1 MQRPRTVGLLIV
13 SICVLSLAVSRQA
26 AAQSEPQAVTPVAA
40 LTDYDEERTVTLVVG
55 ESTTITLPRLIKV
68 IDIKNPDLLTARGGR
83 SPDELRIT
91 AGDTPG
97 LGRIVVTDETGRK
110 ILVTVRVLPDISQ
123 LRAIVEL
130 GFPNVSVELHP
141 ISETSV
147 LVKGYVDNAETA
159 TRIVQAIAAYGVD
172 VVNNL
177 TIANPQQVQLRLV
190 VAEVSRTKLRQL
202 GLNFRSTH
210 AAFSFDGDDASITS
224 MLGFLGAL
232 DSVAEPLSLGGPAD
246 ALAQTVGANFA
257 WRVADANDEWL
268 ALLRALKEEGIAKLL
283 AEPILV
289 SNSGR
294 PASFLDGGEFAI
306 LVPQP
311 TQSNQITYTVEF
323 RTFGVRLNFL
333 PTVMADG
340 WIRLQVSAEVS
351 EPDQTLGAA
360 FAGSLVPG
368 LRARRAETTVT
379 MRSGQTLAMAGLLQR
394 KENAQTRKVPVLGD
408 LPIVGAAFRIVES
421 SEDEREIVIL
431 LTPEIVAG
439 VPKELAPAYLPGSE
453 TRPPTDSELFL
464 EGKIERRSRQ
474 PADRK
479 RYELKR
485 RGVLRNYRRPGTAVP
500 EGIQLDAELQQLPE
514 VPASGQPTPGG
525 DAGTDPARER
535 PRPRSEAAERSD
547 PPRPLSLAG
556 PSGFDEP

>member
-1 MQRPRTVGLLIV
+1 MDRPRMVGCWLL
-13 SICVLSLAVSRQA
+13 SWSLLAYVFVTCGYGGQDAGPRPA
-26 AAQSEPQAVTPVAA
+26 AAVTDV
-40 LTDYDEERTVTLVVG
+40 DDERSVTLVVG
-55 ESTTITLPRLIKV
+55 ESTTITFPRLIKI
-68 IDIKNPDLLTARGGR
+68 IDIKHPDLLSARGGR

-97 LGRIVVTDETGRK
+97 LGRIVVTDESGKKT
-110 ILVTVRVLPDISQ
+110 LVTVRILPDISQ
-123 LRAIVEL
+123 LRSIIEL

-141 ISETSV
+141 ISDTSV

-159 TRIVQAIAAYGVD
+159 TRIVEAISAYGVD
-172 VVNNL
+172 VVDNL
-177 TIANPQQVQLRLV
+177 TIATPQQIQLRLV

-210 AAFSFDGDDASITS
+210 TAFSFDGDDASITS
-224 MLGFLGAL
+224 MMGFLSAL
-232 DSVAEPLSLGGPAD
+232 DSVAEPLSLAGPAD
-246 ALAQTVGANFA
+246 GLAQTVGANLA
-257 WRVADANDEWL
+257 WRLADGNDEWL

-283 AEPILV
+283 AEPVLV

-379 MRSGQTLAMAGLLQR
+379 MRSGQTLAMAGSCSAAR
-394 KENAQTRKVPVLGD
+394 TRKLGR
-408 LPIVGAAFRIVES
+408 FRCWGICRS
-421 SEDEREIVIL
+421 SELRSGWSK
-431 LTPEIVAG
+431 P
-439 VPKELAPAYLPGSE
+439 APTSG
-453 TRPPTDSELFL
+453 
-464 EGKIERRSRQ
+464 RS
-474 PADRK
+474 
-479 RYELKR
+479 
-485 RGVLRNYRRPGTAVP
+485 
-500 EGIQLDAELQQLPE
+500 
-514 VPASGQPTPGG
+514 S
-525 DAGTDPARER
+525 
-535 PRPRSEAAERSD
+535 
-547 PPRPLSLAG
+547 
-556 PSGFDEP
+556 FF